1 MDPHANGQHHVS
13 AGAEFYLQSGTS
25 SNGNFPSDPTVSD
38 GTSTAQASTFTN
50 VLSPI
55 VQSSKRPRS
64 NSDPNEPSKKISQD
78 QSVEYSIP
86 TSNSFSALQ
95 NLQDSEEINPIP
107 PVFVYNID
115 NLTEIHDLLKTTLK
129 K

>member
-1 MDPHANGQHHVS
+1 MQMANT
-13 AGAEFYLQSGTS
+13 TS
-25 SNGNFPSDPTVSD
+25 QQVQNSIYKVERPSNGNFPSDPTVSD

-107 PVFVYNID
+107 QCLCI
-115 NLTEIHDLLKTTLK
+115 TLITSQK
-129 K
+129 FTIS